1 MAGFGGA
8 VKLTGESE
16 YRRALNQ
23 ITQNLKELSAE
34 MRTVSSAY
42 DKNDK
47 SVTALSAQED
57 VLNRKLEEQKAK
69 LNVLNSEYSSMSARF
84 AEQTAKHTQLTQEYE
99 REKQKLDEIG
109 RTLGTTSTEYNAQ
122 KAVVDQ
128 LSNEVRKST
137 QAQDANEKSMS
148 KMRIAISDA
157 ETDINKTKRSLVDLA
172 EQEYRANEEAKK
184 AGNGGFTVLKGA
196 LANLTSSAIMGAI
209 NGLRQLGGYLVNIG
223 KQAVSSYAEFEQLKG
238 GVETLFGSDA
248 GAQVMANAD
257 KAFAT
262 AGMSANKYMETVTS
276 FSASLIQS
284 LNGDTMEASKVAD
297 RAIQDMSDNANK
309 MGTDIQMIQNAY
321 QGFAKQNYTMLD
333 NLKLGYGGNK
343 TEMERLIKD
352 ASQLTNVQK
361 ELGVTV
367 DANDMSFANIA
378 NAISVVQKNMGIM
391 GTTALEAE
399 DTIQGSAYSFRAS
412 WENLL
417 TGMADDNADFE
428 GLIQTFIESLMG
440 MLDNMLPRVM
450 QVVEGMGD
458 MIGAFVEEI
467 LPQLIDQLVPFVEK
481 IVPNI
486 ADLIV
491 NNLPV
496 LIDAG
501 IKLILALADGLI
513 QALPQIIEMLPTIVA
528 RIASVLINNAPAILR
543 AGGALID
550 ALASGIRKATKKVV
564 SAIKAVGN
572 RILSEIKKVPSKM
585 ISVGLDIVK
594 GIWAGISNGYDW
606 IKGKI
611 KSWVGNVT
619 DFIKKLF
626 GIESPS
632 KLMRDEVGK
641 NLALGVGLGF
651 EDTMSSVANQMSD
664 AIPKSFDVSASLA
677 SASDENNNP
686 TVNAFKQALKEMKI
700 ELDSKTAG
708 RFVETKVTRLIYQ

>member
-69 LNVLNSEYSSMSARF
+69 LGVLNAEYSSMSARF
-84 AEQTAKHTQLTQEYE
+84 AEQSAKHTQLTQEYE

-148 KMRIAISDA
+148 KMRIEISNA
-157 ETDINKTKRSLVDLA
+157 QTDINKTTRELTNLA
-172 EQEYRANEEAKK
+172 KEEDKAGQEAEK

-209 NGLRQLGGYLVNIG
+209 NGLKQLGGYLVNIG

-238 GVETLFGSDA
+238 GVETLFGDDA
-248 GAQVMANAD
+248 GAKVMENAD

-284 LNGDTMEASKVAD
+284 LNGDTMASAEVAD
-297 RAIQDMSDNANK
+297 RAIRDMSDNANK
-309 MGTDIQMIQNAY
+309 MGTDIQSIQNAY

-343 TEMERLIKD
+343 TEMERLIAY
-352 ASQLTNVQK
+352 ASQMTDVQK
-361 ELGVTV
+361 ELGVAV
-367 DANDMSFANIA
+367 EEGNMSFANIA
-378 NAISVVQKNMGIM
+378 NAISVVQRNMGIM

-399 DTIQGSAYSFRAS
+399 DTIQGSAYSFQAS
-412 WENLL
+412 WQNLL
-417 TGMADDNADFE
+417 TGMADDTADFE

-458 MIGAFVEEI
+458 MIGAFIEEI
-467 LPQLIDQLVPFVEK
+467 LPKLIDQLVPFVEK
-481 IVPNI
+481 IVPKI

-496 LIDAG
+496 IIDAG
-501 IKLILALADGLI
+501 IKLILALANGLI
-513 QALPQIIEMLPTIVA
+513 EALPQIIEMLPDLVIQ
-528 RIASVLINNAPAILR
+528 IAQVIIDNAPAILS
-543 AGGALID
+543 AGINLIK
-550 ALASGIRKATKKVV
+550 ALARGIKR
-564 SAIKAVGN
+564 AVGQVRSAMASIGRAIVN
-572 RILSEIKKVPSKM
+572 KIKEFPSKM

-594 GIWAGISNGYDW
+594 GVWEGISNGTDW

-611 KSWVGNVT
+611 TEWVGDVVSFLKNV
-619 DFIKKLF
+619 F

-632 KLMRDEVGK
+632 KLMRDEIGK
-641 NLALGVGLGF
+641 NMALGIGVGF
-651 EDTMSSVANQMSD
+651 SDTMSDVANEMND
-664 AIPKSFDVSASLA
+664 AIPKSFDVDATLRSVSQPQ
-677 SASDENNNP
+677 NNP
-686 TVNAFKQALKEMKI
+686 TVEAFKQALSEMKI
-700 ELDSKTAG
+700 DLDGKVAG
-708 RFVETKVTRLIYQ
+708 QFVEKKVTRLIYQ